1 SARFLPHCSAIDLPV
16 ISISTSYCAGV
27 RLENM
32 WATCT
37 CLHSK
42 CGLSNGDTDL
52 IDLVKGPRVAS
63 HVGDP
68 TWRMR
73 SLYVIVF
80 CALICPA
87 FACACNISRMRTTT
101 PVAFGPVVKTFL
113 SPTSRKRCSDHAR
126 AYASSVCPPSV
137 Q

>member
-1 SARFLPHCSAIDLPV
+1 
-16 ISISTSYCAGV
+16 TSYCAGA
-27 RLENM
+27 RLENIC
-32 WATCT
+32 ATCT
-37 CLHSK
+37 CLHSV
-42 CGLSNGDTDL
+42 CILSNGDTDL
-52 IDLVKGPRVAS
+52 ILLVKGPRVAS

-73 SLYVIVF
+73 SLYVIV
-80 CALICPA
+80 CSALIFPA

-101 PVAFGPVVKTFL
+101 PVAFGPVVKTFV

-126 AYASSVCPPSV
+126 AGASVLCPPSM

>member
-1 SARFLPHCSAIDLPV
+1 PV

-27 RLENM
+27 RLENTC
-32 WATCT
+32 ATCA

-42 CGLSNGDTDL
+42 RVPSNDDVVW

-80 CALICPA
+80 LAVIFPA
-87 FACACNISRMRTTT
+87 YACACNISRMRTTT
-101 PVAFGPVVKTFL
+101 AVAAGPFVKTFVTP
-113 SPTSRKRCSDHAR
+113 SSRKRCSDHAR
-126 AYASSVCPPSV
+126 AYGSSACPLSV